1 MKCIKCGND
10 VPDGN
15 KFCTF
20 CGSELVSNPVNNET
34 LTNFNDVTN
43 VTNSVETDVSSPVNP
58 IVDDLKKSVSKRV
71 DYYKNIGLI
80 TFAITTVLF
89 VFLYINSFNKK
100 TDCKCETLNNSTTS
114 TEKTDS
120 SDNNYAKNLDLSNLV
135 AKAEDNTERTN
146 NLKYINYALQKK
158 DYGSDDLSLLFE
170 NNNDSLTTGTVY
182 LNYYKDGT
190 RIDSSLGTFS
200 NVLPNSKFVVTIHPK
215 IEEEFDSVDISYKAN
230 LKSSYASPVN
240 VDNSK
245 ITVEKIKNLN
255 LYDVEA
261 SYNND
266 TDKSVSYYFAI
277 IYIKDGK
284 DVGYHTSGQFNVKSG
299 EKAKVSFHDSL
310 APEYDSYEV
319 FIQSAYTSN
328 N

>member
-1 MKCIKCGND
+1 MKCIKCGNE

-34 LTNFNDVTN
+34 STNFNDETN
-43 VTNSVETDVSSPVNP
+43 VTQSVETTVSSPVNP
-58 IVDDLKKSVSKRV
+58 IVDDLKKSVSKKI

-89 VFLYINSFNKK
+89 AFLYINSFNKK
-100 TDCKCETLNNSTTS
+100 TDCKCETLNNSTTT
-114 TEKTDS
+114 TEKADS
-120 SDNNYAKNLDLSNLV
+120 SDNNYAKKLDLSNLV

-158 DYGSDDLSLLFE
+158 DYGSDELSLLFE

-190 RIDSSLGTFS
+190 RIDSSLGSFF
-200 NVLPNSKFVVTIHPK
+200 NILPNSRFVVSIRPS
-215 IEEEFDSVDISYKAN
+215 INEEFDSVDISYKAN
-230 LKSSYASPVN
+230 LKSSSLSPMN

-255 LYDVEA
+255 LYDIEA

-266 TDKSVSYYFAI
+266 TDKSVSYGFAI
-277 IYIKDGK
+277 IYKKDGK
-284 DVGYHTSGQFNVKSG
+284 DVGYHTSSQTNIKPG
-299 EKAKVSFHDSL
+299 EKAKVKFYDSL
-310 APEYDSYEV
+310 APVYDSYEV